1 MQVSERQHVGF
12 LELLRRIFCRLC
24 EKWCPPPPPKRPDH
38 FIAGQINLLAEHDKG
53 LDAETIAKL
62 AQQNPLLTD
71 DRVPR
76 PVIISSKRVITFEF
90 ADRARAFSLVFVDLP
105 ALREQPVKLVQLI
118 NTINI
123 QINAQDRGDG
133 DSDPKRQSDASGP
146 RGDYSGAGDPAGA
159 PHEGDRPRTLD
170 SSTGEQNQSDAL
182 IMRRAAPNWLSSGAK
197 DIGGGGPGARPVP
210 PAPAS
215 LVANAKS
222 DKAPWEFTLPSGL
235 PQGRDGEDIEVAI
248 LDTAPDKAD
257 MDRAYT
263 NWRAANPLIRNLFG
277 PNGTL
282 QVTYGGYSHL
292 VQLADGFL
300 NDHTYPMADHGVFVA
315 GIIRALAPKA
325 KLHLIEVLNPYG
337 LGSIETIA
345 LGLQRLMNRSP
356 DQPRLL
362 VNCSLVIN
370 IPPADLLAALQAQ
383 DPIWREFDAQTL
395 QESSEILRVI
405 CQELQSQG
413 VFLFAAAGND
423 GDPNADKDND
433 PNTIPHP
440 KPHYPAAFPSV
451 TGVAALQADDTP
463 APYSDVCDDPP
474 VEGMAVFGGDVDR
487 TLNENAD
494 PIHGMLGVFTSLQY
508 PDGRLNG
515 NGWARWAGTSFA
527 TPALTGA
534 VAALLG
540 AKGIATP
547 QDAITALR
555 AIDKKVPTDVGES
568 VHIAQG

>member
-24 EKWCPPPPPKRPDH
+24 EKWCPPPPKKRPDH

-62 AQQNPLLTD
+62 AQENRLLTD

-76 PVIISSKRVITFEF
+76 PVIVSPKRVITFEF
-90 ADRARAFSLVFVDLP
+90 AGRARAFSLVFVDLP

-118 NTINI
+118 NTINR

-133 DSDPKRQSDASGP
+133 DSDPKRPSDDSGP

-159 PHEGDRPRTLD
+159 QRQEGRPHTLD
-170 SSTGEQNQSDAL
+170 SATGAQNQSDAL
-182 IMRRAAPNWLSSGAK
+182 SMRRAAPNWLSGGAPVF
-197 DIGGGGPGARPVP
+197 GGGGPGARPVP
-210 PAPAS
+210 PAS
-215 LVANAKS
+215 LVANAQS
-222 DKAPWEFTLPSGL
+222 GKAPWEFTLPSGL
-235 PQGRDGEDIEVAI
+235 PQRPDGEGIEVAI
-248 LDTAPDKAD
+248 LDTAPDQAD
-257 MDRAYT
+257 MDRAYAD
-263 NWRAANPLIRNLFG
+263 WSAANPLIANLFG
-277 PNGTL
+277 RNGTL

-362 VNCSLVIN
+362 VNCSLVIE

-383 DPIWREFDAQTL
+383 DPIWQEFDAQTL

-405 CQELQSQG
+405 CQELRSQG

-440 KPHYPAAFPSV
+440 KPHYPAAFASV
-451 TGVAALQADDTP
+451 TGVAALQADDSP

-474 VEGMAVFGGDVDR
+474 VEGMAVFGGNVDP
-487 TLNENAD
+487 TSNENAD
-494 PIHGMLGVFTSLQY
+494 PSRGMLGVFTSLQY
-508 PDGRLNG
+508 PDGRLNE

-534 VAALLG
+534 VAALIG
-540 AKGIATP
+540 AQDIATP
-547 QDAITALR
+547 EEAITALR
-555 AIDKKVPTDVGES
+555 AIDLTPPTDVGES

>member
-1 MQVSERQHVGF
+1 MQGSERQHVGF

-53 LDAETIAKL
+53 LDAETIARL
-62 AQQNPLLTD
+62 TQENSLLTD

-76 PVIISSKRVITFEF
+76 PVIVSPKRVITFEF
-90 ADRARAFSLVFVDLP
+90 AGRARAFSLVFVDLP

-118 NTINI
+118 NTINR

-133 DSDPKRQSDASGP
+133 GSDPKRPSDDSGP
-146 RGDYSGAGDPAGA
+146 RGDYSGSSDPAGA
-159 PHEGDRPRTLD
+159 QRQEDRPRAID
-170 SSTGEQNQSDAL
+170 SSTGAQNQSDAL
-182 IMRRAAPNWLSSGAK
+182 TLRRAAPNWLSSGAK

-210 PAPAS
+210 PAS
-215 LVANAKS
+215 LVTNATNG
-222 DKAPWEFTLPSGL
+222 KAPWEFTLPPDL
-235 PQGRDGEDIEVAI
+235 RQGRDGENIEVAI
-248 LDTAPDKAD
+248 LDTAPDQAD
-257 MDRAYT
+257 MDRAYADWSAT
-263 NWRAANPLIRNLFG
+263 NPLIANLFG

-345 LGLQRLMNRSP
+345 LGLQHLANRSP

-370 IPPADLLAALQAQ
+370 IPPADLLAALKAQ
-383 DPIWREFDAQTL
+383 DPIWQEFDERTL
-395 QESSEILRVI
+395 QETSEILGVI
-405 CQELQSQG
+405 CQELRSQG

-423 GDPNADKDND
+423 GDPNADKDDD

-451 TGVAALQADDTP
+451 TGVAALQANDMP

-474 VEGMAVFGGDVDR
+474 VEGMAVFGGDVDP
-487 TLNENAD
+487 TSNENAD
-494 PIHGMLGVFTSLQY
+494 PSHGMLGVFTSLQY
-508 PDGRLNG
+508 PDGRLNE

-534 VAALLG
+534 VAALIG
-540 AKGIATP
+540 AEGIATP
-547 QDAITALR
+547 EEAITALR
-555 AIDKKVPTDVGES
+555 AIDPTPPTDVGES

>member
-1 MQVSERQHVGF
+1 MQGSERQHVGF

-24 EKWCPPPPPKRPDH
+24 EKWCPPPRKRLDH

-71 DRVPR
+71 ERVPR
-76 PVIISSKRVITFEF
+76 PVIVSPKRVITFEF
-90 ADRARAFSLVFVDLP
+90 AGRARAFSLVFVDLP
-105 ALREQPVKLVQLI
+105 ALREQPVKLVQVI
-118 NTINI
+118 NAINKR
-123 QINAQDRGDG
+123 INAQDRGDG
-133 DSDPKRQSDASGP
+133 EGDPQRKSGDP
-146 RGDYSGAGDPAGA
+146 NRRSDYSGAGDPAGA
-159 PHEGDRPRTLD
+159 QHQEDHPRTLE

-182 IMRRAAPNWLSSGAK
+182 IMRRAAPNWLSGGAPHF
-197 DIGGGGPGARPVP
+197 GGGGPGARPVP

-215 LVANAKS
+215 LVANTENG
-222 DKAPWEFTLPSGL
+222 KAPWEFTLPSRL
-235 PQGRDGEDIEVAI
+235 PPGRDGEDIEVAI
-248 LDTAPDKAD
+248 LDTAPDQAD
-257 MDRAYT
+257 MDRAYAD
-263 NWRAANPLIRNLFG
+263 WSAANPLIADLFG
-277 PNGTL
+277 RNGTL

-345 LGLQRLMNRSP
+345 LGLRHLMNRSP

-362 VNCSLVIN
+362 VNCSLVIE

-383 DPIWREFDAQTL
+383 DPIWLEFDERTL

-405 CQELQSQG
+405 CQELQNQG

-423 GDPNADKDND
+423 GNPKADKDDD

-440 KPHYPAAFPSV
+440 KPHYPAAFASV
-451 TGVAALQADDTP
+451 TGVAALQANDSP

-474 VEGMAVFGGDVDR
+474 TEGMAVFGGDVDP

-494 PIHGMLGVFTSLQY
+494 PSHGMLGVFTSLQY
-508 PDGRLNG
+508 PDGRLNE

-527 TPALTGA
+527 TPTLTGA

-540 AKGIATP
+540 AQIATP
-547 QDAITALR
+547 EDAITALR
-555 AIDKKVPTDVGES
+555 AIDPKLPTDVGES

>member
-1 MQVSERQHVGF
+1 MQGSERQHVGF

-24 EKWCPPPPPKRPDH
+24 EKWCPPPRKRLDH

-62 AQQNPLLTD
+62 TQQNPLLTD
-71 DRVPR
+71 ERLPR
-76 PVIISSKRVITFEF
+76 PVIVSPKRVITFEF
-90 ADRARAFSLVFVDLP
+90 AGRARAFSLVFVDLP
-105 ALREQPVKLVQLI
+105 ALRGQPIKLVQLI

-123 QINAQDRGDG
+123 QINARDRGDG
-133 DSDPKRQSDASGP
+133 DGDPKRQSDDSSP
-146 RGDYSGAGDPAGA
+146 RGDYSGSSDPAGA
-159 PHEGDRPRTLD
+159 QRREDSTRALD
-170 SSTGEQNQSDAL
+170 SATGAQNQSDAL
-182 IMRRAAPNWLSSGAK
+182 IMRRAAPNWLSGGAPYV
-197 DIGGGGPGARPVP
+197 GGGGPGARPVP
-210 PAPAS
+210 PAS
-215 LVANAKS
+215 LVTNAKS
-222 DKAPWEFTLPSGL
+222 GKAPWEFTLPPDLG
-235 PQGRDGEDIEVAI
+235 QGRDGENIEVAI
-248 LDTAPDKAD
+248 LDTAPDQAD
-257 MDRAYT
+257 MDRAYDH
-263 NWRAANPLIRNLFG
+263 WSAANPLIANLFG
-277 PNGTL
+277 RNGTL

-300 NDHTYPMADHGVFVA
+300 NDHTYPMPDHGVFVA

-345 LGLQRLMNRSP
+345 LGLRQLMNRSP
-356 DQPRLL
+356 DEPRLL

-370 IPPADLLAALQAQ
+370 IPPANLLEALKAQ
-383 DPIWREFDAQTL
+383 DPIWREFDERTL

-405 CQELQSQG
+405 CQELRSQD

-423 GDPNADKDND
+423 GDPNADKDDD
-433 PNTIPHP
+433 PNTILHP

-474 VEGMAVFGGDVDR
+474 VEGMAVFGGDVDP
-487 TLNENAD
+487 TSNENAD
-494 PIHGMLGVFTSLQY
+494 PSHGMLGVFTSLQY
-508 PDGRLNG
+508 PDGRLNE

-527 TPALTGA
+527 TPTLTGA

-540 AKGIATP
+540 AKDITTP
-547 QDAITALR
+547 EEAIIALR
-555 AIDKKVPTDVGES
+555 AIDPKLPTDVGES